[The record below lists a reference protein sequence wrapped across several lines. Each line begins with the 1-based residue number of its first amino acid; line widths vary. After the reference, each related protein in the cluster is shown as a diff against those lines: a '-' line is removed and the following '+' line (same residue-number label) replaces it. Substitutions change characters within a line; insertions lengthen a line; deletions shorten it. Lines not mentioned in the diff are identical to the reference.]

1 MCAEGTIPP
10 PRDMTLRKHHNPSCN
25 RPLLHLDQLTI
36 RYSQQRQPALRN
48 VSLALASGDRL
59 ALVGPSGCGKSTL
72 ARAILGLLP
81 QGSSGDG
88 VLQVAGKDPRHL
100 TPRQLR
106 QHRGTTVGLVF
117 QDPMTRLNPL
127 LTTRDH
133 LLDLLAA
140 HRPHWPRS
148 RYRQKARDLLE
159 QVDMPSRCLD
169 QYPHQLSGGMRQRLG
184 IALTMALE
192 PELVIADEP
201 TTSLDVVVAA
211 QVMAALSHLCKQ
223 QGAALLLIT
232 HDLALAGSWC
242 LRMAVL
248 SEGQLAETGPIQ
260 QLLAEPRT
268 PLTRALVAAARLKEG
283 QASPRHHFTH
293 PILQV
298 TGLRCWHALPGPWPW
313 QSRWLRAV
321 DGIDLNLSA
330 GETIG
335 IVGASGCGK
344 STLCHG
350 LAGLL
355 PLRGGHVVLH
365 GQAVL
370 QRRGG
375 KRHRQLRRCLQMV
388 FQDPLACLNPAMTVE
403 EALLDP
409 LLIHGLAKRRDGREK
424 VSEALAAVALTPPE
438 DFLDRLPR
446 QLSGGQQQR
455 LAIARALILQPSVL
469 LCDEPL
475 AMLDAVTQKDMLEL
489 LRDLQRRLGLGIIFV
504 THDLGIAASF
514 CHRVL
519 VLDGGHVVEE
529 GPGDAL
535 LAHPRSQATRQLVAA
550 CPRLTG
556 SANTV
561 AAP

>member
-1 MCAEGTIPP
+1 MA
-10 PRDMTLRKHHNPSCN
+10 
-25 RPLLHLDQLTI
+25 LLLLDKLTV
-36 RYSQQRQPALRN
+36 RYPQQRRPALWN
-48 VSLALASGDRL
+48 VSLALEPGDRL

-72 ARAILGLLP
+72 ARAVLGLLP
-81 QGSSGDG
+81 QGSTGDG
-88 VLQVAGKDPRHL
+88 VLQVAGRDPRHL
-100 TPRQLR
+100 SPRHLRQLR
-106 QHRGTTVGLVF
+106 GGAVGLVF

-127 LTTRDH
+127 LTTGDH

-140 HRPHWPRS
+140 HRPRWSRC

-159 QVDMPSRCLD
+159 QVDMPGRCLN

-192 PELVIADEP
+192 PDLVIADEP
-201 TTSLDVVVAA
+201 TTSLDVVVAS
-211 QVMAALSHLCKQ
+211 QVMTALSNLCKR

-248 SEGQLAETGPIQ
+248 SEGQLVETGPIQ
-260 QLLAEPRT
+260 QLLATPQT

-283 QASPRHHFTH
+283 QSSPDHDSTR
-293 PILQV
+293 PLLQV
-298 TGLRCWHALPGPWPW
+298 TGLRCWHALPSPWPW
-313 QSRWLRAV
+313 RSRWLRAV
-321 DGIDLNLSA
+321 DGIDLTLDA
-330 GETIG
+330 GETVG

-355 PLRGGHVVLH
+355 PLRGGQVVLN

-375 KRHRQLRRCLQMV
+375 RRHRELRRRLQMV

-409 LLIHGLAKRRDGREK
+409 LLIHGLASRSGGRGK
-424 VSEALAAVALTPPE
+424 VLEALAAVALTPPE
-438 DFLDRLPR
+438 DFPDRLPR

-455 LAIARALILQPSVL
+455 LAIARALILKPSVL

-489 LRDLQRRLGLGIIFV
+489 LRNLQRCLGLGIIFV

-519 VLDGGHVVEE
+519 VLDGGRVVEE
-529 GPGDAL
+529 GPGDVL
-535 LAHPRSQATRQLVAA
+535 LARPRARATRQLVAA
-550 CPRLTG
+550 CPRLPRPCSSVT
-556 SANTV
+556 
-561 AAP
+561 

>member
-1 MCAEGTIPP
+1 MAL
-10 PRDMTLRKHHNPSCN
+10 LR
-25 RPLLHLDQLTI
+25 LDKLTI
-36 RYSQQRQPALRN
+36 RYPNQRQPALRN
-48 VSLALASGDRL
+48 VSLTLAPGDRL

-72 ARAILGLLP
+72 ARAVLGMLP
-81 QGSSGDG
+81 RGSTGDG
-88 VLQVAGKDPRHL
+88 VLQVAGRDPRTLH
-100 TPRQLR
+100 PHHLR
-106 QHRGTTVGLVF
+106 QHRGATVGLVF

-127 LTTRDH
+127 LTTWDH
-133 LLDLLAA
+133 LLDLLSA
-140 HRPHWPRS
+140 HQPHWSRH
-148 RYRQKARDLLE
+148 RYREKAQALLE
-159 QVDMPSRCLD
+159 QVDMPGRCLD

-192 PELVIADEP
+192 PSLVIADEP

-211 QVMAALSHLCKQ
+211 QVMTALSNLCNR

-248 SEGQLAETGPIQ
+248 SEGRLVETGPIQ
-260 QLLAEPRT
+260 QLLATPQT

-283 QASPRHHFTH
+283 QSSPRHNSTR
-293 PILQV
+293 PLLQV
-298 TGLRCWHALPGPWPW
+298 TGLRCWYAQPSPWPW
-313 QSRWLRAV
+313 RSRWLRAV
-321 DGIDLNLSA
+321 DGIDLNLEA

-335 IVGASGCGK
+335 VVGASGCGK
-344 STLCHG
+344 STLCHA

-355 PLRGGHVVLH
+355 PLRGGQVVLN

-375 KRHRQLRRCLQMV
+375 QRHRQLRRSLQMV

-403 EALLDP
+403 QALLDP
-409 LLIHGLAKRRDGREK
+409 LLIHGLASRRGGREK
-424 VSEALAAVALTPPE
+424 TLAALAAVALTPPE

-455 LAIARALILQPSVL
+455 LAIARALILKPSVL

-489 LRDLQRRLGLGIIFV
+489 LQDLQRRLGLGMIFV

-529 GPGDAL
+529 GPGDGL
-535 LAHPRSQATRQLVAA
+535 LAHPQARATRKLVAA
-550 CPRLTG
+550 CPALPRPGTALRHRPGHGGGTLL
-556 SANTV
+556 
-561 AAP
+561 

>member
-1 MCAEGTIPP
+1 MA
-10 PRDMTLRKHHNPSCN
+10 
-25 RPLLHLDQLTI
+25 LLHLDKLTI
-36 RYSQQRQPALRN
+36 SYPHQREPAVRN
-48 VSLALASGDRL
+48 LSLVLEAGDRL

-81 QGSSGDG
+81 EGSSRDG
-88 VLQVAGKDPRHL
+88 VLQVAGADPQCLSARDL
-100 TPRQLR
+100 RQLR
-106 QHRGTTVGLVF
+106 GATAGLVF

-127 LTTRDH
+127 LTTGDH
-133 LLDLLAA
+133 LLDLLRA
-140 HRPHWPRS
+140 HRPGWSPNQRL
-148 RYRQKARDLLE
+148 QKARHLLE

-169 QYPHQLSGGMRQRLG
+169 QYPHQLSGGLRQRLG

-192 PELVIADEP
+192 PALVIADEP

-211 QVMAALSHLCKQ
+211 QVMEALSSLCKH

-248 SEGQLAETGPIQ
+248 AEGQLVEAGPIH
-260 QLLAEPRT
+260 QLLAAPQN

-283 QASPRHHFTH
+283 EASPSYE
-293 PILQV
+293 PQGPLLQV
-298 TGLRCWHALPGPWPW
+298 VGLRCWHPLPSSLPW
-313 QSRWLRAV
+313 QQGWLRAV
-321 DGIDLNLSA
+321 DGIDLTLDV
-330 GETIG
+330 GETVG

-344 STLCHG
+344 STLCHA

-355 PLRGGHVVLH
+355 PLRGGQVLLA

-370 QRRGG
+370 QRRLGQD
-375 KRHRQLRRCLQMV
+375 HRQLGRRLQIV
-388 FQDPLACLNPAMTVE
+388 FQDPLACFNPAMTVL

-409 LLIHGLAKRRDGREK
+409 LLIHGLATRSSGRRI
-424 VSEALAAVALTPPE
+424 VMEALTAVALTPAE
-438 DFLDRLPR
+438 DFLERLPR

-455 LAIARALILQPSVL
+455 LAIARALILKPSVL

-475 AMLDAVTQKDMLEL
+475 AMLDAVTQIGVLEL
-489 LRDLQRRLGLGIIFV
+489 LENLQARLGLGLLLV

-519 VLDGGHVVEE
+519 VLDGGKVVEE

-535 LAHPRSQATRQLVAA
+535 LADPQAQATRQLAA
-550 CPRLTG
+550 VCPRLPCQPNG
-556 SANTV
+556 LRSKGASRINHQSDQNYP
-561 AAP
+561 AHQEDFA

>member
-1 MCAEGTIPP
+1 M
-10 PRDMTLRKHHNPSCN
+10 
-25 RPLLHLDQLTI
+25 PLLQLDKLTV
-36 RYSQQRQPALRN
+36 RYPHQRQPALQN
-48 VSLALASGDRL
+48 VSLTLESGDRL

-72 ARAILGLLP
+72 ARAVLGMLP
-81 QGSSGDG
+81 RGSSGDG
-88 VLQVAGKDPRHL
+88 VLQVAGRDPRTLH
-100 TPRQLR
+100 PRHLR
-106 QHRGTTVGLVF
+106 QHRGAAVGLVF

-127 LTTRDH
+127 LTTWDH
-133 LLDLLAA
+133 LLDLLVA
-140 HRPHWPRS
+140 HRPHWSRR
-148 RYRQKARDLLE
+148 RYREKAQVLLE
-159 QVDMPSRCLD
+159 QVDMPGRCLD

-192 PELVIADEP
+192 PSLVIADEP

-211 QVMAALSHLCKQ
+211 QVMTALSNLCKQ

-248 SEGQLAETGPIQ
+248 SEGRLVETGPIQ
-260 QLLAEPRT
+260 QLLATPQT

-283 QASPRHHFTH
+283 QASPRHNSTR
-293 PILQV
+293 PLLQV
-298 TGLRCWHALPGPWPW
+298 TGLRCWHAQPSPWPW
-313 QSRWLRAV
+313 RSRWLRAV
-321 DGIDLNLSA
+321 DGVDLNLEA

-335 IVGASGCGK
+335 VVGASGCGK
-344 STLCHG
+344 STLCHA

-355 PLRGGHVVLH
+355 PLRGGQVVLN

-375 KRHRQLRRCLQMV
+375 QRHRQLRRSLQMV
-388 FQDPLACLNPAMTVE
+388 FQDPLACLNPVMTVE
-403 EALLDP
+403 QALLDP
-409 LLIHGLAKRRDGREK
+409 LLIHGLTSRHGGREK
-424 VSEALAAVALTPPE
+424 VLAALAAVALTPPE

-455 LAIARALILQPSVL
+455 LAIARALILKPSVL

-489 LRDLQRRLGLGIIFV
+489 LQDLQHRLGLGMIFV

-519 VLDGGHVVEE
+519 VLDGGHVVED

-535 LAHPRSQATRQLVAA
+535 LAHPQARATRKLVAA
-550 CPRLTG
+550 CPALPRPDTAFG
-556 SANTV
+556 KAQGTV
-561 AAP
+561 ARPFFRD

>member
-1 MCAEGTIPP
+1 MA
-10 PRDMTLRKHHNPSCN
+10 
-25 RPLLHLDQLTI
+25 LLHLDKLTI
-36 RYSQQRQPALRN
+36 RYPQQRQPALRD
-48 VSLALASGDRL
+48 VSLTLESGDRL

-72 ARAILGLLP
+72 ARAIMGLLP
-81 QGSSGDG
+81 QGSTGDG
-88 VLQVAGKDPRHL
+88 VLQVAGRDPRNLRLQH
-100 TPRQLR
+100 LR
-106 QHRGTTVGLVF
+106 QHRGATVGLVF

-127 LTTRDH
+127 LTTWDH

-140 HRPHWPRS
+140 HRPHWSRR
-148 RYRQKARDLLE
+148 RYRETAHTLLE
-159 QVDMPSRCLD
+159 QVGMPGRCLG

-184 IALTMALE
+184 IALTMGLE
-192 PELVIADEP
+192 PALVIADEP

-211 QVMAALSHLCKQ
+211 QVMTALSNLCKQ
-223 QGAALLLIT
+223 QGTALLLIT

-248 SEGQLAETGPIQ
+248 FEGRLVETGPVQ
-260 QLLAEPRT
+260 QLLATPQT

-283 QASPRHHFTH
+283 QASPRHNSTR
-293 PILQV
+293 PLLQV
-298 TGLRCWHALPGPWPW
+298 TGLRCWHALPCPWPW
-313 QSRWLRAV
+313 RSRWLRAV
-321 DGIDLNLSA
+321 DGIDLNLEA

-355 PLRGGHVVLH
+355 PLRGGQVILN

-375 KRHRQLRRCLQMV
+375 QRHRQLRRCLQMV
-388 FQDPLACLNPAMTVE
+388 FQDPLACLNPAMTVA

-409 LLIHGLAKRRDGREK
+409 LLIHGLASRRCGRER
-424 VSEALAAVALTPPE
+424 VLEALAAVALTPPE

-455 LAIARALILQPSVL
+455 LAIARALILKPSVL

-489 LRDLQRRLGLGIIFV
+489 LQGLQHRLGLGMIFV

-519 VLDGGHVVEE
+519 VLDRGHVVEE
-529 GPGDAL
+529 GPGDVL
-535 LAHPRSQATRQLVAA
+535 LTHPRTRAARQLAAA
-550 CPRLTG
+550 CPKLPRTG
-556 SANTV
+556 HP
-561 AAP
+561 AA

>member
-1 MCAEGTIPP
+1 MAL
-10 PRDMTLRKHHNPSCN
+10 LR
-25 RPLLHLDQLTI
+25 LDKLTI
-36 RYSQQRQPALRN
+36 RYPNQRQPALRN
-48 VSLALASGDRL
+48 VSLTLAPGDRL

-72 ARAILGLLP
+72 ARAVLGMLP
-81 QGSSGDG
+81 RGSTGDG
-88 VLQVAGKDPRHL
+88 VLQVAGRDPRTLH
-100 TPRQLR
+100 PHHLR
-106 QHRGTTVGLVF
+106 QHRGATVGLVF

-127 LTTRDH
+127 LTTWDH
-133 LLDLLAA
+133 LLDLLSA
-140 HRPHWPRS
+140 HQPHWSRH
-148 RYRQKARDLLE
+148 RYREKAQALLE
-159 QVDMPSRCLD
+159 QVDMPGRCLD

-192 PELVIADEP
+192 PSLVIADEP

-211 QVMAALSHLCKQ
+211 QVMTALSNLCNR

-248 SEGQLAETGPIQ
+248 SEGRLVETGPIQ
-260 QLLAEPRT
+260 QLLATPQT

-283 QASPRHHFTH
+283 QSSPRHNSTR
-293 PILQV
+293 PLLQV
-298 TGLRCWHALPGPWPW
+298 TGLRCWHAQPSPWPW
-313 QSRWLRAV
+313 RSRWLRAV
-321 DGIDLNLSA
+321 DGIDLNLEA

-335 IVGASGCGK
+335 VVGASGCGK
-344 STLCHG
+344 STLCHA

-355 PLRGGHVVLH
+355 PLRGGQVALN

-375 KRHRQLRRCLQMV
+375 QRHRQLRRSLQMV

-403 EALLDP
+403 QALLDP
-409 LLIHGLAKRRDGREK
+409 LLIHGLASRRGGREK
-424 VSEALAAVALTPPE
+424 TLAALAAVALTPPE

-455 LAIARALILQPSVL
+455 LAIARALILEPSVL

-489 LRDLQRRLGLGIIFV
+489 LQDLQRRLGLGMIFV

-529 GPGDAL
+529 GPGDGL
-535 LAHPRSQATRQLVAA
+535 LAHPQARATRKLVAA
-550 CPRLTG
+550 CPALPRPGTALRHRPGHGGGTLL
-556 SANTV
+556 
-561 AAP
+561 

>member
-1 MCAEGTIPP
+1 MA
-10 PRDMTLRKHHNPSCN
+10 
-25 RPLLHLDQLTI
+25 LLHLDKLTI
-36 RYSQQRQPALRN
+36 HYPQQRQPAVLN
-48 VSLALASGDRL
+48 ISLALESGDRL

-81 QGSSGDG
+81 QGSTGDG
-88 VLQVAGKDPRHL
+88 VLQVAGRDPRRLQPQH
-100 TPRQLR
+100 LR
-106 QHRGTTVGLVF
+106 QYRGATVGLVF

-127 LTTRDH
+127 LTTWDH

-140 HRPHWPRS
+140 HRPHWS
-148 RYRQKARDLLE
+148 RRQYRQKAHDLLG

-192 PELVIADEP
+192 PALVIADEP

-211 QVMAALSHLCKQ
+211 QVMTALSNLCKQ

-248 SEGQLAETGPIQ
+248 SEGQLVEAGPIQ
-260 QLLAEPRT
+260 QLLATPRT
-268 PLTRALVAAARLKEG
+268 SLTRALVAAARLKEG
-283 QASPRHHFTH
+283 QASPRHNSTH
-293 PILQV
+293 PLLQV
-298 TGLRCWHALPGPWPW
+298 TGLRCWHALPSPWPW
-313 QSRWLRAV
+313 RSRWLRAV
-321 DGIDLNLSA
+321 DGIDLNLEA

-355 PLRGGHVVLH
+355 PLRGGQVVLN

-370 QRRGG
+370 QRRHGQH
-375 KRHRQLRRCLQMV
+375 HRQLRRSLQMV
-388 FQDPLACLNPAMTVE
+388 FQDPLACLNPAMTVK

-409 LLIHGLAKRRDGREK
+409 LLIHGLANQGRGQEK
-424 VSEALAAVALTPPE
+424 VLEALAAVALTPLE

-455 LAIARALILQPSVL
+455 LAIARALILEPSVL

-489 LRDLQRRLGLGIIFV
+489 LQDLQRRLGLGVIFV

-519 VLDGGHVVEE
+519 VLDGGQVVEE
-529 GPGDAL
+529 GPGDAML
-535 LAHPRSQATRQLVAA
+535 THPQARATRQLVSA
-550 CPRLTG
+550 CPRLPRSG
-556 SANTV
+556 NP
-561 AAP
+561 AP

>member
-1 MCAEGTIPP
+1 MA
-10 PRDMTLRKHHNPSCN
+10 
-25 RPLLHLDQLTI
+25 LLLLDKLTI
-36 RYSQQRQPALRN
+36 RYPRQRQPALSK
-48 VSLALASGDRL
+48 VSLTLESGDRL

-81 QGSSGDG
+81 QGSTGDG
-88 VLQVAGKDPRHL
+88 VLQVAGRDPRRLAPPHL
-100 TPRQLR
+100 RQLR
-106 QHRGTTVGLVF
+106 GATVGLVF

-127 LTTRDH
+127 LTTWDH

-140 HRPHWPRS
+140 HRPRWPRC

-184 IALTMALE
+184 VALTMALE
-192 PELVIADEP
+192 PALVIADEP

-211 QVMAALSHLCKQ
+211 QVMTALSNLCKR

-248 SEGQLAETGPIQ
+248 QEGQLVEAGPVQ
-260 QLLAEPRT
+260 QLLATPRT

-283 QASPRHHFTH
+283 QASPRRDSTR
-293 PILQV
+293 PLLQV
-298 TGLRCWHALPGPWPW
+298 TGLRCWHALPSPWPW
-313 QSRWLRAV
+313 RPRWLRAV
-321 DGIDLNLSA
+321 DGIDLNLEA

-355 PLRGGHVVLH
+355 PLRGGQVVLN
-365 GQAVL
+365 GQAVF
-370 QRRGG
+370 QGHGG
-375 KRHRQLRRCLQMV
+375 RRHRQLRRRLQMV

-403 EALLDP
+403 DALLDP
-409 LLIHGLAKRRDGREK
+409 LLIHGLAHRRGGRGK
-424 VSEALAAVALTPPE
+424 VLEALAAVGLTPPE

-455 LAIARALILQPSVL
+455 LAIARALILRPLVL

-489 LRDLQRRLGLGIIFV
+489 LQDLRHRLGLGLIFV

-535 LAHPRSQATRQLVAA
+535 LADPRTGATRQLVAA
-550 CPRLTG
+550 CPRLPRPG
-556 SANTV
+556 
-561 AAP
+561 APGT

>member
-1 MCAEGTIPP
+1 MAL
-10 PRDMTLRKHHNPSCN
+10 LR
-25 RPLLHLDQLTI
+25 LDKLTI
-36 RYSQQRQPALRN
+36 RYPRQSQPVLRN
-48 VSLALASGDRL
+48 VSLTLASGDRL

-72 ARAILGLLP
+72 ARAVMGMLP
-81 QGSSGDG
+81 RGSTGDG
-88 VLQVAGKDPRHL
+88 VLQVAGRDPRTLH
-100 TPRQLR
+100 PQHLR
-106 QHRGTTVGLVF
+106 QHRGATVGLVF

-127 LTTRDH
+127 LTTWDH
-133 LLDLLAA
+133 LLDLLSA
-140 HRPHWPRS
+140 HRPHWSRH
-148 RYRQKARDLLE
+148 RYREKAQALLE
-159 QVDMPSRCLD
+159 QVDMPGRCLD

-192 PELVIADEP
+192 PSLVIADEP

-211 QVMAALSHLCKQ
+211 QVMTALSNLCNQ
-223 QGAALLLIT
+223 QRAALLLIT

-248 SEGQLAETGPIQ
+248 SEGQLVETGPIQ
-260 QLLAEPRT
+260 QLLATPQT

-283 QASPRHHFTH
+283 QSSPRHNSTR
-293 PILQV
+293 PLLQV
-298 TGLRCWHALPGPWPW
+298 TGLRCWHAQPSPWPW
-313 QSRWLRAV
+313 RSRWLRAV
-321 DGIDLNLSA
+321 DGIDLNLEA

-335 IVGASGCGK
+335 VVGASGCGK
-344 STLCHG
+344 STLCHA

-355 PLRGGHVVLH
+355 PLRGGQVALN

-370 QRRGG
+370 QRGG
-375 KRHRQLRRCLQMV
+375 GQRHRQLRRSLQMV

-403 EALLDP
+403 QALLDP
-409 LLIHGLAKRRDGREK
+409 LLIHGLASRRGGREK
-424 VSEALAAVALTPPE
+424 VLEALAAVALTPPE
-438 DFLDRLPR
+438 NFLDRLPR

-455 LAIARALILQPSVL
+455 LAIARALILKPSVL

-489 LRDLQRRLGLGIIFV
+489 LQDLQHRLGLGMVFV

-535 LAHPRSQATRQLVAA
+535 LAHPQARATRKLVAA
-550 CPRLTG
+550 CPALPRPGTDQG
-556 SANTV
+556 TV
-561 AAP
+561 AGLCFRG

>member
-1 MCAEGTIPP
+1 MA
-10 PRDMTLRKHHNPSCN
+10 
-25 RPLLHLDQLTI
+25 LLHLDKLTI
-36 RYSQQRQPALRN
+36 RYPQQRQPALLN
-48 VSLALASGDRL
+48 VSLALEAGDRL

-81 QGSSGDG
+81 QGSTGDG
-88 VLQVAGKDPRHL
+88 VLQVGGRDPRRLQPQH
-100 TPRQLR
+100 LR
-106 QHRGTTVGLVF
+106 QYRGATVGLVF

-140 HRPHWPRS
+140 HRPHWS
-148 RYRQKARDLLE
+148 RRWYRHKARDLLE
-159 QVDMPSRCLD
+159 QVDMPSHCLD

-184 IALTMALE
+184 IALTMALA
-192 PELVIADEP
+192 PDLVIADEP

-211 QVMAALSHLCKQ
+211 QVMTALSNLCKQ
-223 QGAALLLIT
+223 QGTALLLIT

-248 SEGQLAETGPIQ
+248 SEGQLVEAGPIQ
-260 QLLAEPRT
+260 RLLATPQA
-268 PLTRALVAAARLKEG
+268 PLTRTLVAAARLKEG
-283 QASPRHHFTH
+283 SASPRRDSTV
-293 PILQV
+293 PLLQV
-298 TGLRCWHALPGPWPW
+298 RSLRCWHALPSPWPW
-313 QSRWLRAV
+313 RPRWLRAV
-321 DGIDLNLSA
+321 DGVDLSLEA

-344 STLCHG
+344 STLCYG

-355 PLRGGHVVLH
+355 PLRGGQVVLN

-375 KRHRQLRRCLQMV
+375 QHHRQLRRSLQMV

-403 EALLDP
+403 QALLDP
-409 LLIHGLAKRRDGREK
+409 LLIHGLATRRGRGGREK
-424 VSEALAAVALTPPE
+424 VLKALAAVALTPPE

-455 LAIARALILQPSVL
+455 LAIARALILKPSVL

-489 LRDLQRRLGLGIIFV
+489 LQDLRRRFGLGLIFV

-529 GPGDAL
+529 GPGDVL
-535 LAHPRSQATRQLVAA
+535 LAHPRTRATRQLVAA
-550 CPRLTG
+550 CPRLPLPGRPT
-556 SANTV
+556 T
-561 AAP
+561 

>member
-1 MCAEGTIPP
+1 MAL
-10 PRDMTLRKHHNPSCN
+10 LR
-25 RPLLHLDQLTI
+25 LDKLTI
-36 RYSQQRQPALRN
+36 RYPRQCQPVLRN
-48 VSLALASGDRL
+48 VSLTLAPGDRL

-72 ARAILGLLP
+72 ARAVMGMLP
-81 QGSSGDG
+81 RGSTGDG
-88 VLQVAGKDPRHL
+88 VLQVAGRDPRTLH
-100 TPRQLR
+100 PQHLR
-106 QHRGTTVGLVF
+106 QHRGATVGLVF

-127 LTTRDH
+127 LTTWDH
-133 LLDLLAA
+133 LLDLLSA
-140 HRPHWPRS
+140 HRPHWSRH
-148 RYRQKARDLLE
+148 RYREKAQALLE
-159 QVDMPSRCLD
+159 QVDMPGRCLD

-192 PELVIADEP
+192 PSLVIADEP

-211 QVMAALSHLCKQ
+211 QVMTALSNLCNQ
-223 QGAALLLIT
+223 QRAALLLIT

-248 SEGQLAETGPIQ
+248 SEGQLVETGPIQ
-260 QLLAEPRT
+260 QLLATPQT

-283 QASPRHHFTH
+283 QSSPRHNSTRSL
-293 PILQV
+293 LQV
-298 TGLRCWHALPGPWPW
+298 TGLRCWHAQPSPWPW
-313 QSRWLRAV
+313 RSRWLRAV
-321 DGIDLNLSA
+321 DGIDLNLEA

-335 IVGASGCGK
+335 VVGASGCGK
-344 STLCHG
+344 STLCHA

-355 PLRGGHVVLH
+355 PLRGGQVALN

-370 QRRGG
+370 QRGG
-375 KRHRQLRRCLQMV
+375 GQRHRQLRRSLQMV

-403 EALLDP
+403 QALLDP
-409 LLIHGLAKRRDGREK
+409 LLIHGLASRRGGREK
-424 VSEALAAVALTPPE
+424 VLEALAAVALTPPE

-455 LAIARALILQPSVL
+455 LAIARALILKPSVL

-489 LRDLQRRLGLGIIFV
+489 LQDLQHRFGLGVVFV

-535 LAHPRSQATRQLVAA
+535 LAHPQARATRKLVAA
-550 CPRLTG
+550 CPALPRPGTDQD
-556 SANTV
+556 TV
-561 AAP
+561 AGLCFRG

>member
-1 MCAEGTIPP
+1 MA
-10 PRDMTLRKHHNPSCN
+10 
-25 RPLLHLDQLTI
+25 LLHLDKLTV
-36 RYSQQRQPALRN
+36 RYPNQRQPALRN
-48 VSLALASGDRL
+48 LSLRLESGDRL

-88 VLQVAGKDPRHL
+88 VLQVAGRDPRNL
-100 TPRQLR
+100 QPRHLR
-106 QHRGTTVGLVF
+106 QHRGATVGLVF

-127 LTTRDH
+127 LTTGDH
-133 LLDLLAA
+133 LLDLLSA
-140 HRPHWPRS
+140 HRPHWS
-148 RYRQKARDLLE
+148 RRQYRQTAHALLE

-192 PELVIADEP
+192 PALVIADEP

-211 QVMAALSHLCKQ
+211 QVMSALSNLCKQ
-223 QGAALLLIT
+223 QGTALLLIT

-248 SEGQLAETGPIQ
+248 CEGRLVETGPIQ
-260 QLLAEPRT
+260 QLLATPRT

-283 QASPRHHFTH
+283 QASPRRHSTR
-293 PILQV
+293 PLLQV
-298 TGLRCWHALPGPWPW
+298 TGLRCWHALPSPWPW
-313 QSRWLRAV
+313 RSRWLRAV
-321 DGIDLNLSA
+321 DGIDLKLEA

-344 STLCHG
+344 STLCYG

-355 PLRGGHVVLH
+355 PLRGGQVVLN
-365 GQAVL
+365 GDQAVL

-375 KRHRQLRRCLQMV
+375 QHHRQLRRCLQMV

-403 EALLDP
+403 QALLDP
-409 LLIHGLAKRRDGREK
+409 LLIHGLASRRGGREK
-424 VSEALAAVALTPPE
+424 ILESLAAVALTPPE

-455 LAIARALILQPSVL
+455 LAIARALILKPLVL

-489 LRDLQRRLGLGIIFV
+489 LQDLQHHLGLGVVFV

-535 LAHPRSQATRQLVAA
+535 LAHPRTRATRQLVAA
-550 CPRLTG
+550 CPKLPRPGTALRHDQGHGGGTLLRG
-556 SANTV
+556 
-561 AAP
+561 

>member
-1 MCAEGTIPP
+1 MAL
-10 PRDMTLRKHHNPSCN
+10 LR
-25 RPLLHLDQLTI
+25 LDKLTI
-36 RYSQQRQPALRN
+36 RYPNQRQPALRN
-48 VSLALASGDRL
+48 VSLTLAPGDRL

-72 ARAILGLLP
+72 ARAVLGMLP
-81 QGSSGDG
+81 RGSTGDG
-88 VLQVAGKDPRHL
+88 VLQVAGRDPRTLH
-100 TPRQLR
+100 PQHLR
-106 QHRGTTVGLVF
+106 QHRGATVGLVF

-127 LTTRDH
+127 LTTWDH
-133 LLDLLAA
+133 LLDLLSA
-140 HRPHWPRS
+140 HQPHWSRR
-148 RYRQKARDLLE
+148 RYREKAQALLE
-159 QVDMPSRCLD
+159 QVDMPGRCLD

-192 PELVIADEP
+192 PSLVIADEP

-211 QVMAALSHLCKQ
+211 QVMTALSNLCNR

-248 SEGQLAETGPIQ
+248 SEGRLVETGPIQ
-260 QLLAEPRT
+260 QLLATPQT

-283 QASPRHHFTH
+283 QSSPRHNSTR
-293 PILQV
+293 PLLQV
-298 TGLRCWHALPGPWPW
+298 TGLRCWYAQPSPWPW
-313 QSRWLRAV
+313 RSRWLRAV
-321 DGIDLNLSA
+321 DGIDLNLEA

-335 IVGASGCGK
+335 VVGASGCGK
-344 STLCHG
+344 STLCHA

-355 PLRGGHVVLH
+355 PLRGGQVALN

-375 KRHRQLRRCLQMV
+375 QRHRQLRRSLQMV

-403 EALLDP
+403 QALLDP
-409 LLIHGLAKRRDGREK
+409 LLIHGLASRRGGREK
-424 VSEALAAVALTPPE
+424 TLAALAAVALTPPE

-455 LAIARALILQPSVL
+455 LAIARALILEPSVL

-489 LRDLQRRLGLGIIFV
+489 LQDLQRRLGLGMIFV

-529 GPGDAL
+529 GPGDGL
-535 LAHPRSQATRQLVAA
+535 LAHPQARATRKLVAA
-550 CPRLTG
+550 CPALPRPGTALRHRPGHGGGTLL
-556 SANTV
+556 
-561 AAP
+561 

>member
-1 MCAEGTIPP
+1 MAL
-10 PRDMTLRKHHNPSCN
+10 LR
-25 RPLLHLDQLTI
+25 LDKLTI
-36 RYSQQRQPALRN
+36 RYPNQRQPALRN
-48 VSLALASGDRL
+48 VSLTLASGDRL

-72 ARAILGLLP
+72 ARAVLGMLP
-81 QGSSGDG
+81 RGSTGDG
-88 VLQVAGKDPRHL
+88 VLQVAGRDPRILH
-100 TPRQLR
+100 PQHLR
-106 QHRGTTVGLVF
+106 QHRGATVGLVF

-127 LTTRDH
+127 LTTWDH
-133 LLDLLAA
+133 LLDLLSA
-140 HRPHWPRS
+140 HRPHWSRH
-148 RYRQKARDLLE
+148 RYREKAQALLE
-159 QVDMPSRCLD
+159 QVDMPGRCLD

-192 PELVIADEP
+192 PSLVIADEP

-211 QVMAALSHLCKQ
+211 QVMTALSNLCNQ

-248 SEGQLAETGPIQ
+248 SEGRLVETGPIQ
-260 QLLAEPRT
+260 QLLATPQT

-283 QASPRHHFTH
+283 QSSPRHNSTR
-293 PILQV
+293 PLLQV
-298 TGLRCWHALPGPWPW
+298 TGLRCWHAQPSPWPW
-313 QSRWLRAV
+313 RSRWLRAV
-321 DGIDLNLSA
+321 DGIDLNLEA

-335 IVGASGCGK
+335 VVGASGCGK
-344 STLCHG
+344 STLCHA

-355 PLRGGHVVLH
+355 PLRGGQMALN

-370 QRRGG
+370 QQRGG
-375 KRHRQLRRCLQMV
+375 QRHRQLRRSLQMV

-403 EALLDP
+403 QALLDP
-409 LLIHGLAKRRDGREK
+409 LLIHGLASRRGGREK
-424 VSEALAAVALTPPE
+424 VPEALAAVALTPPE

-455 LAIARALILQPSVL
+455 LAIARALILKPSVL

-489 LRDLQRRLGLGIIFV
+489 LQDLQHRLGLGMIFV

-535 LAHPRSQATRQLVAA
+535 LAHPQARATRKLVAA
-550 CPRLTG
+550 CPALPRPGTALRHRPGHGGGTLL
-556 SANTV
+556 
-561 AAP
+561 

>member
-1 MCAEGTIPP
+1 MAL
-10 PRDMTLRKHHNPSCN
+10 LR
-25 RPLLHLDQLTI
+25 LDKLTI
-36 RYSQQRQPALRN
+36 RYPNQRQPALRN
-48 VSLALASGDRL
+48 VSLTLAPGDRL

-72 ARAILGLLP
+72 AKAVLGMLP
-81 QGSSGDG
+81 RGSTGDG
-88 VLQVAGKDPRHL
+88 VLQVAGRDPRTLH
-100 TPRQLR
+100 PHHLR
-106 QHRGTTVGLVF
+106 QHRGATVGLVF

-127 LTTRDH
+127 LTTWDH
-133 LLDLLAA
+133 LLDLLSA
-140 HRPHWPRS
+140 HQPHWSRH
-148 RYRQKARDLLE
+148 RYREKAQALLE
-159 QVDMPSRCLD
+159 QVDMPGRCLD

-192 PELVIADEP
+192 PSLVIADEP

-211 QVMAALSHLCKQ
+211 QVMTALSNLCNR

-248 SEGQLAETGPIQ
+248 SEGRLVETGPIQ
-260 QLLAEPRT
+260 QLLATPQT

-283 QASPRHHFTH
+283 QSSPRHNSTR
-293 PILQV
+293 PLLQV
-298 TGLRCWHALPGPWPW
+298 TGLRCWHAQPSPWPW
-313 QSRWLRAV
+313 RSRWLRAV
-321 DGIDLNLSA
+321 DGIDLNLEA

-335 IVGASGCGK
+335 VVGASGCGK
-344 STLCHG
+344 STLCHA

-355 PLRGGHVVLH
+355 PLRGGQVVLN

-375 KRHRQLRRCLQMV
+375 QRHRQLRRSLQMV

-403 EALLDP
+403 QALLDP
-409 LLIHGLAKRRDGREK
+409 LLIHGLASRRGGREK
-424 VSEALAAVALTPPE
+424 TLAALAAVALTPPE

-455 LAIARALILQPSVL
+455 LAIARALILKPSVL

-489 LRDLQRRLGLGIIFV
+489 LQDLQRRLGLGMIFV

-529 GPGDAL
+529 GPGDGL
-535 LAHPRSQATRQLVAA
+535 LAHPQARATRKLVAA
-550 CPRLTG
+550 CPALPRPG
-556 SANTV
+556 
-561 AAP
+561 AALRHRPGHGGGTLL

>member
-1 MCAEGTIPP
+1 MAL
-10 PRDMTLRKHHNPSCN
+10 LR
-25 RPLLHLDQLTI
+25 LDKLTI
-36 RYSQQRQPALRN
+36 RYPNQRQPALRN
-48 VSLALASGDRL
+48 VSLTLAPGDRL

-72 ARAILGLLP
+72 ARAVLGMLP
-81 QGSSGDG
+81 RGSTGDG
-88 VLQVAGKDPRHL
+88 VLQVAGRDPRTLH
-100 TPRQLR
+100 PQHLR
-106 QHRGTTVGLVF
+106 QHRGATVGLVF

-127 LTTRDH
+127 LTTWDH
-133 LLDLLAA
+133 LLDLLSA
-140 HRPHWPRS
+140 HQPHWSRH
-148 RYRQKARDLLE
+148 RYREKAQALLE
-159 QVDMPSRCLD
+159 QVDMPGRCLD

-192 PELVIADEP
+192 PSLVIADEP

-211 QVMAALSHLCKQ
+211 QVMTALSNLCNR

-248 SEGQLAETGPIQ
+248 SEGRLVETGPIQ
-260 QLLAEPRT
+260 QLLATPQT

-283 QASPRHHFTH
+283 QSSPRHNSTR
-293 PILQV
+293 PLLQV
-298 TGLRCWHALPGPWPW
+298 TGLRCWHAQPSPWPW
-313 QSRWLRAV
+313 RSRWLRAV
-321 DGIDLNLSA
+321 DGIDLNLEA

-335 IVGASGCGK
+335 VVGASGCGK
-344 STLCHG
+344 STLCHA

-355 PLRGGHVVLH
+355 PLRGGQVVLN

-375 KRHRQLRRCLQMV
+375 QRHRQLRRSLQMV

-403 EALLDP
+403 QALLDP
-409 LLIHGLAKRRDGREK
+409 LLIHGLASRRGGREK
-424 VSEALAAVALTPPE
+424 TLAALAAVALTPPE

-455 LAIARALILQPSVL
+455 LAIARALILEPSVL

-489 LRDLQRRLGLGIIFV
+489 LQDLQRRLGLGMIFV

-529 GPGDAL
+529 GPGDGL
-535 LAHPRSQATRQLVAA
+535 LAHPQARATRKLVAA
-550 CPRLTG
+550 CPALPRPGTALRHRPGHGGGTLL
-556 SANTV
+556 
-561 AAP
+561 

>member
-1 MCAEGTIPP
+1 MAL
-10 PRDMTLRKHHNPSCN
+10 LR
-25 RPLLHLDQLTI
+25 LDKLTI
-36 RYSQQRQPALRN
+36 RYPNQRQPALRN
-48 VSLALASGDRL
+48 VSLTLAPGDRL

-72 ARAILGLLP
+72 ARAVLGMLP
-81 QGSSGDG
+81 RGSTGDG
-88 VLQVAGKDPRHL
+88 VLQVAGRDPRTLH
-100 TPRQLR
+100 PQHLR
-106 QHRGTTVGLVF
+106 QHRGATVGLVF

-127 LTTRDH
+127 LTTWDH
-133 LLDLLAA
+133 LLDLLSA
-140 HRPHWPRS
+140 HQPHWSRH
-148 RYRQKARDLLE
+148 RYREKAQALLE
-159 QVDMPSRCLD
+159 QVDMPGRCLD

-192 PELVIADEP
+192 PSLVIADEP

-211 QVMAALSHLCKQ
+211 QVMTALSNLCNR

-248 SEGQLAETGPIQ
+248 SEGRLVETGPIQ
-260 QLLAEPRT
+260 QLLATPQT

-283 QASPRHHFTH
+283 QSSPRHNSTR
-293 PILQV
+293 PLLQV
-298 TGLRCWHALPGPWPW
+298 TGLRCWHAQPSPWPW
-313 QSRWLRAV
+313 RSRWLRAV
-321 DGIDLNLSA
+321 DGIDLNLEA

-335 IVGASGCGK
+335 VVGASGCGK
-344 STLCHG
+344 STLCHA

-355 PLRGGHVVLH
+355 PLRGGQVALN

-375 KRHRQLRRCLQMV
+375 QRHRQLRRSLQMV

-403 EALLDP
+403 QALLDP
-409 LLIHGLAKRRDGREK
+409 LLIHGLASRRGGREK
-424 VSEALAAVALTPPE
+424 TLAALAAVALTPPE

-455 LAIARALILQPSVL
+455 LAIARALILEPSVL

-489 LRDLQRRLGLGIIFV
+489 LQDLQRRLGLGMIFV

-529 GPGDAL
+529 GPGDGL
-535 LAHPRSQATRQLVAA
+535 LAHPQARATRKLVAA
-550 CPRLTG
+550 CPALPRPGTALRHRPGHGGGTLL
-556 SANTV
+556 
-561 AAP
+561 

>member
-1 MCAEGTIPP
+1 MEPMAL
-10 PRDMTLRKHHNPSCN
+10 LR
-25 RPLLHLDQLTI
+25 LDTLTI
-36 RYSQQRQPALRN
+36 RYPHQRQPALRN
-48 VSLALASGDRL
+48 VSLVLEPGDRL

-81 QGSSGDG
+81 QGSTGEG
-88 VLQVAGKDPRHL
+88 VLRVAGRDPRKLPPQHL
-100 TPRQLR
+100 RQL
-106 QHRGTTVGLVF
+106 RGTTVGLVF

-133 LLDLLAA
+133 LLDLLTA
-140 HRPHWPRS
+140 HRPHWS
-148 RYRQKARDLLE
+148 GGQYRQKARDLLE
-159 QVDMPSRCLD
+159 QVDMPGRCLD

-192 PELVIADEP
+192 PQLVIADEP

-211 QVMAALSHLCKQ
+211 QVMAALSNLCKQ

-248 SEGQLAETGPIQ
+248 SEGQLVETGPIQ
-260 QLLAEPRT
+260 QLLATPQT

-283 QASPRHHFTH
+283 QASPRRAPTR
-293 PILQV
+293 PLLQV

-313 QSRWLRAV
+313 RSHWLRAI
-321 DGIDLNLSA
+321 DGIDLNLDA

-344 STLCHG
+344 STLCHA

-355 PLRGGHVVLH
+355 PLRGGQVLLN

-370 QRRGG
+370 QGRGG
-375 KRHRQLRRCLQMV
+375 QHHRQLRRRLQMV
-388 FQDPLACLNPAMTVE
+388 FQDPLACFNPAMTVA

-409 LLIHGLAKRRDGREK
+409 LLIHGLANRSGGREK
-424 VSEALAAVALTPPE
+424 VLATLAAVALTPPE
-438 DFLDRLPR
+438 AFLDRLPR

-455 LAIARALILQPSVL
+455 LAIARALILKPSVL

-489 LRDLQRRLGLGIIFV
+489 LQDLQHRLGLGVIFV

-519 VLDGGHVVEE
+519 VLSGGHVVEE
-529 GPGDAL
+529 GAGDVL
-535 LAHPRSQATRQLVAA
+535 LAHPCTRATRQLVEA
-550 CPRLTG
+550 CPRLPR
-556 SANTV
+556 SAV
-561 AAP
+561 GG

>member
-1 MCAEGTIPP
+1 MA
-10 PRDMTLRKHHNPSCN
+10 
-25 RPLLHLDQLTI
+25 LLQLDKLTV
-36 RYSQQRQPALRN
+36 RYPQQHRPALRD
-48 VSLALASGDRL
+48 VSLTLASGDRL

-72 ARAILGLLP
+72 ARAVLGMLP
-81 QGSSGDG
+81 RGSTGDG
-88 VLQVAGKDPRHL
+88 VLQVAGRDPRTLDPQH
-100 TPRQLR
+100 LR
-106 QHRGTTVGLVF
+106 QHRGATVGLVF

-127 LTTRDH
+127 LTTGDH

-140 HRPHWPRS
+140 HRPRWPRR
-148 RYRQKARDLLE
+148 RYRETAQALLE
-159 QVDMPSRCLD
+159 QVDMPGRCLD

-192 PELVIADEP
+192 PALVIADEP

-211 QVMAALSHLCKQ
+211 QVMTALSNLCKR

-248 SEGQLAETGPIQ
+248 WEGQLVETGTVQ
-260 QLLAEPRT
+260 QLLATPRT

-283 QASPRHHFTH
+283 QASPGHDATR
-293 PILQV
+293 PLLQV
-298 TGLRCWHALPGPWPW
+298 TGLRCWHPLPSPWPW
-313 QSRWLRAV
+313 RSRWLRAV
-321 DGIDLNLSA
+321 DGIDLTLEA
-330 GETIG
+330 GETVG
-335 IVGASGCGK
+335 VVGASGCGK
-344 STLCHG
+344 STLCHA

-355 PLRGGHVVLH
+355 PLRDGQVVLN
-365 GQAVL
+365 GQTVL

-375 KRHRQLRRCLQMV
+375 RRHRQLRRSLQMV

-403 EALLDP
+403 QALLDP
-409 LLIHGLAKRRDGREK
+409 LLIHGLASRRGGREK
-424 VSEALAAVALTPPE
+424 VGEALAAVALTPPE

-455 LAIARALILQPSVL
+455 LAIARALILEPSVL

-489 LRDLQRRLGLGIIFV
+489 LQELQHRLGLGIVFV
-504 THDLGIAASF
+504 THDLGVAASF

-535 LAHPRSQATRQLVAA
+535 LAHPRARATRQLVAA
-550 CPRLTG
+550 CPKLPRSG
-556 SANTV
+556 SPGA
-561 AAP
+561 

>member
-1 MCAEGTIPP
+1 MVL
-10 PRDMTLRKHHNPSCN
+10 LR
-25 RPLLHLDQLTI
+25 LDKLTI
-36 RYSQQRQPALRN
+36 RYPRQSQPVLRN
-48 VSLALASGDRL
+48 VSLTLASGDRL

-72 ARAILGLLP
+72 ARAVMGMLP
-81 QGSSGDG
+81 RGSTGDG
-88 VLQVAGKDPRHL
+88 VLQVAGRDPRTLH
-100 TPRQLR
+100 PQHLR
-106 QHRGTTVGLVF
+106 QHRGATVGLVF

-127 LTTRDH
+127 LTTWDH
-133 LLDLLAA
+133 LLDLLSA
-140 HRPHWPRS
+140 HRPHWS
-148 RYRQKARDLLE
+148 RHRHREKAQALLE
-159 QVDMPSRCLD
+159 QVDMPGCCLD

-192 PELVIADEP
+192 PSLVIADEP

-211 QVMAALSHLCKQ
+211 QVMTALSNLCNQ
-223 QGAALLLIT
+223 QRAALLLIT

-248 SEGQLAETGPIQ
+248 SEGQLVETGPVQ
-260 QLLAEPRT
+260 QLLATPQT

-283 QASPRHHFTH
+283 QSSPRRNSTR
-293 PILQV
+293 PLLQV
-298 TGLRCWHALPGPWPW
+298 TGLRCWHAQPSPWPW
-313 QSRWLRAV
+313 RSRWLRAV
-321 DGIDLNLSA
+321 DGIDLNLEA

-335 IVGASGCGK
+335 VVGASGCGK
-344 STLCHG
+344 STLCHA

-355 PLRGGHVVLH
+355 PLRGGQVALN

-370 QRRGG
+370 QRGG
-375 KRHRQLRRCLQMV
+375 GQRHRQLRRSLQMV

-403 EALLDP
+403 QALLDP
-409 LLIHGLAKRRDGREK
+409 LLIHGLASRRGGREK
-424 VSEALAAVALTPPE
+424 VLAALAAVALTPPE

-455 LAIARALILQPSVL
+455 LAIARALILKPSVL

-489 LRDLQRRLGLGIIFV
+489 LQDLQHRLGLGMVFV

-535 LAHPRSQATRQLVAA
+535 LAHPQARATRKLVAA
-550 CPRLTG
+550 CPALPRPG
-556 SANTV
+556 ADQGTV
-561 AAP
+561 AGPCFRG

>member
-1 MCAEGTIPP
+1 MAL
-10 PRDMTLRKHHNPSCN
+10 LR
-25 RPLLHLDQLTI
+25 LDKLTI
-36 RYSQQRQPALRN
+36 RYPNQRQPALRN
-48 VSLALASGDRL
+48 VSLTLAPGDRL

-72 ARAILGLLP
+72 ARAVLGMLP
-81 QGSSGDG
+81 RGSTGDG
-88 VLQVAGKDPRHL
+88 VLQVAGRDPRTLH
-100 TPRQLR
+100 PQHLR
-106 QHRGTTVGLVF
+106 QHRGATVGLVF

-127 LTTRDH
+127 LTTWDH
-133 LLDLLAA
+133 LLDLLSA
-140 HRPHWPRS
+140 HQPHWSRH
-148 RYRQKARDLLE
+148 RYREKAQALLE
-159 QVDMPSRCLD
+159 QVDMPGRCLD

-192 PELVIADEP
+192 PSLVIADEP

-211 QVMAALSHLCKQ
+211 QVMTALSNLCNR

-248 SEGQLAETGPIQ
+248 SEGRLVETGPIQ
-260 QLLAEPRT
+260 QLLATPQT

-283 QASPRHHFTH
+283 QSSPRHNSTR
-293 PILQV
+293 PLLQV
-298 TGLRCWHALPGPWPW
+298 TGLRCWYAQPSPWPW
-313 QSRWLRAV
+313 RSRWLRAV
-321 DGIDLNLSA
+321 DGIDLNLEA

-335 IVGASGCGK
+335 VVGASGCGK
-344 STLCHG
+344 STLCHA

-355 PLRGGHVVLH
+355 PLRGGQVALN

-375 KRHRQLRRCLQMV
+375 QRHRQLRRSLQMV

-403 EALLDP
+403 QALLDP
-409 LLIHGLAKRRDGREK
+409 LLIHGLASRRGGREK
-424 VSEALAAVALTPPE
+424 TLAALAAVALTPPE

-455 LAIARALILQPSVL
+455 LAIARALILKPSVL

-489 LRDLQRRLGLGIIFV
+489 LQDLQRRLGLGMIFV

-529 GPGDAL
+529 GPGDGL
-535 LAHPRSQATRQLVAA
+535 LAHPQARATRKLVAA
-550 CPRLTG
+550 CPALPRPGTALRHRPGHGGGTLL
-556 SANTV
+556 
-561 AAP
+561 